1 MEMEIMLDKKQI
13 KVIFLFEFKMGC
25 KAVETTCSIS
35 NVLGSGTAQEHIV
48 QWWFKKFCKGDE
60 SLEDE
65 ECSGWPSEFDNSRL
79 RAIIE
84 DDPLKA
90 TREVAK
96 ELNSNHSAVVQ
107 CLKQN
112 VKVKK
117 VDKWVPAGSQH
128 GESHPWQR
136 S

>member
-1 MEMEIMLDKKQI
+1 MHLAQKLLTNVQCSGGSRSLVKEM
-13 KVIFLFEFKMGC
+13 
-25 KAVETTCSIS
+25 
-35 NVLGSGTAQEHIV
+35 
-48 QWWFKKFCKGDE
+48 

-96 ELNSNHSAVVQ
+96 ELNVSHCMAIR
-107 CLKQN
+107 N
-112 VKVKK
+112 V
-117 VDKWVPAGSQH
+117 
-128 GESHPWQR
+128 
-136 S
+136 

>member
-13 KVIFLFEFKMGC
+13 QVIFLFEFKMGC

-96 ELNSNHSAVVQ
+96 ELNVSHCMAIR
-107 CLKQN
+107 N
-112 VKVKK
+112 V
-117 VDKWVPAGSQH
+117 
-128 GESHPWQR
+128 
-136 S
+136 

>member
-1 MEMEIMLDKKQI
+1 
-13 KVIFLFEFKMGC
+13 MGH
-25 KAVETTCSIS
+25 KAAKTTL
-35 NVLGSGTAQEHIV
+35 NMNNAFGPRTANEHTV
-48 QWWFKKFCKGDE
+48 QWGFKRFCKGDD

-96 ELNSNHSAVVQ
+96 ELNVSHCMAIR
-107 CLKQN
+107 N
-112 VKVKK
+112 V
-117 VDKWVPAGSQH
+117 
-128 GESHPWQR
+128 
-136 S
+136 

>member
-1 MEMEIMLDKKQI
+1 MEMILDKKQI

-48 QWWFKKFCKGDE
+48 QWWFKKFCKRDE

-96 ELNSNHSAVVQ
+96 ELNVSHCMAIR
-107 CLKQN
+107 N
-112 VKVKK
+112 V
-117 VDKWVPAGSQH
+117 
-128 GESHPWQR
+128 
-136 S
+136 